1 VEVKKGLKVADIIKL
16 VPVNVL
22 DKLAE
27 KTQVDRHV
35 KKLSGKSLFQLFL
48 FSLLSSERLSLRVME
63 NYYQS
68 EQFKTWCGGDKGST
82 KHTSLSDR
90 LRTIQASY
98 FEEIFHYL
106 IEALPQAS
114 KHKKRLK
121 ITRFDSTLIRLSSQ
135 LLQIG
140 LPTQKGK
147 YREIK
152 FTVALADIPK
162 KLKVF
167 IDKSA
172 VGSEE
177 IALRDTILNHA
188 QAQDGIILFDRGIR
202 SRKTY
207 KAIDEQAIQ
216 FITRLRADSQYQVL
230 CHLSH
235 VKGQPVGD
243 LRLEQDIEIRLAQK
257 GLEWLSPKFR
267 LIIASVKEG
276 KERLYFLTNNRTLPA
291 TEIAELYKR
300 RWDIEVFFR
309 FIKQELNAKHFVSRN
324 LNGISIIL
332 YMIMIVAT
340 LLLIYKLSNNL
351 SGFKLVKLRFKQ
363 ELEMEIMKDIIL
375 FCGGDPTRLTGRWR
389 TAS

>member
-1 VEVKKGLKVADIIKL
+1 MKKGLRVADIIKL
-16 VPVNVL
+16 IPENVL

-35 KKLSGKSLFQLFL
+35 KKLSGKSLFQLFV
-48 FSLLSSERLSLRVME
+48 FSLLSSERMSLRVME

-68 EQFKTWCGGDKGST
+68 EHFKTWTGEDKGAT

-98 FEEIFHYL
+98 FEAIFHYL
-106 IEALPQAS
+106 MDAIPQTS

-152 FTVALADIPK
+152 FTVALEDIPK
-162 KLKVF
+162 QLKVF

-177 IALRDTILNHA
+177 IALKNAILNHA
-188 QAQDGIILFDRGIR
+188 QAQEGIILFDRGIR

-207 KAIDEQAIQ
+207 KEIDEQAIQ
-216 FITRLRADSQYQVL
+216 FITRLRTGSQYQML
-230 CHLSH
+230 RHLSH
-235 VKGQPVGD
+235 VQGQQVGD
-243 LRLEQDIEIRLAQK
+243 LQLEQDIEILLAQR
-257 GLEWLSPKFR
+257 GLDWLAPKFR
-267 LIIASVKEG
+267 LIIASAKEG
-276 KERLYFLTNNRTLPA
+276 KEMLYFLTNNRTLPA
-291 TEIAELYKR
+291 AEIAELYKR

-309 FIKQELNAKHFVSRN
+309 FIKQELNAKHFVSRD
-324 LNGISIIL
+324 LNGISVIL
-332 YMIMIVAT
+332 YMIMIVAIM
-340 LLLIYKLSNNL
+340 LLIYKLSNNL
-351 SGFKLVKLRFKQ
+351 SGFKLVKLHFKQ
-363 ELEMEIMKDIIL
+363 ELEVEIMKDIIL
-375 FCGGDPTRLTGRWR
+375 FCGGDPTRLADRWR
-389 TAS
+389 VVS